1 MQIKAKYFIS
11 ILMALVVLICTA
23 TAVLAVEPRMSDTTK
38 VTVTLVFSDTTA
50 YCDAIVTGADGT
62 TSITDGHLVL
72 TDSSGTV
79 VADWTNLSSNSEKL
93 TVSKTVSGLTKGKTY
108 TLTISAKVNRNGES
122 EYVGNYVSKTC
133 K

>member
-23 TAVLAVEPRMSDTTK
+23 TVVSAVEPRMSDTNS
-38 VTVTLVFSDTTA
+38 VTVRLTFSGTTA
-50 YCDAIVTGADGT
+50 YCDATVIGADGT

-79 VADWTNLSSNSEKL
+79 VAEWTNLSSNSKKL
-93 TVSKTVSGLTKGKTY
+93 TVSKSASGLKKDETY
-108 TLTISAKVNRNGES
+108 TLTISAKVNRNGRS
-122 EYVGNYVSKTC
+122 ENVSNYVSKKC
-133 K
+133 

>member
-108 TLTISAKVNRNGES
+108 TLTISAKVNRNGRS
-122 EYVGNYVSKTC
+122 ENVSNYVSKKC
-133 K
+133 

>member
-108 TLTISAKVNRNGES
+108 TLTISAKVNRNGGS

>member
-72 TDSSGTV
+72 TDSNGTV
-79 VADWTNLSSNSEKL
+79 VGDFPNLSSNSKKL
-93 TVSKTVSGLTKGKTY
+93 TVSETVSGLTKGETY
-108 TLTISAKVNRNGES
+108 TLTFSAKVNRNGRS
-122 EYVGNYVSKTC
+122 EDVSNYVSKKC

>member
-93 TVSKTVSGLTKGKTY
+93 TVSKTVSGLTKGETY
-108 TLTISAKVNRNGES
+108 TLTISAKVNRNGGS